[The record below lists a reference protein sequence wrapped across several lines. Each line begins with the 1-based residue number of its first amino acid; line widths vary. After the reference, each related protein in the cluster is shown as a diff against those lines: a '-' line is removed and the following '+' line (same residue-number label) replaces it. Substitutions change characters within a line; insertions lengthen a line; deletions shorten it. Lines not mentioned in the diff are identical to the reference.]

1 MHSSY
6 ADFTDDDDSDA
17 LTEDHAASLNEKL
30 TKIQVFLLS
39 SHEQFKLADTVECV
53 ATVEKHRRSIDDNAG
68 RFLLFFRAYMLSA
81 SQREAHSHISWR
93 EIAWAY
99 HSSSQ
104 DILADL
110 VSRHFHGRMLWKDAR
125 QSGLFMWLTDPTALV
140 C

>member
-6 ADFTDDDDSDA
+6 TDFTDDDDSDV

-39 SHEQFKLADTVECV
+39 SHEQFQLADTVECV

-81 SQREAHSHISWR
+81 SKRDAHSHISWR
-93 EIAWAY
+93 EIVWAY

-110 VSRHFHGRMLWKDAR
+110 VSRHFQGRMLWNDAR
-125 QSGLFMWLTDPTALV
+125 QSGLFMWLNDPTALV